1 MSDDIQHVE
10 PHRDAHALSVR
21 SPAAEAALT
30 PDVYT
35 GSPAA
40 LDYGRDQLQRPSG
53 RSLLR
58 YAVIAVALLTFTV
71 GSWFV
76 GRTARSRAQAA
87 LYVNQVRSH
96 VESAAVVVYEDDPV
110 LANELLQSSH
120 YRPLGRPLGDVLPD
134 QIAPD
139 TSAVAALEDPEAF
152 NVLRDVLDDETVE
165 QLDRTI
171 DRYGALVFL
180 HELTTASGLRRIVA
194 VRFLPN
200 AINGRAIAD
209 AGLIAQVFDADGW
222 AKPAFLGSSR
232 APLLLPSEPEEM
244 TKVRRELFARRCET
258 QPGLNTEVLRQTFM
272 PLGDRPTM
280 RWFAGQPDAFNGA
293 HFTIDFEVDGT
304 RRTVD
309 GYLTDDGG
317 NVEMFVRPD
326 YVEKPSD
333 FLDVSNAVSSAE

>member
-1 MSDDIQHVE
+1 MVE
-10 PHRDAHALSVR
+10 ESQQPALPRDPSVA
-21 SPAAEAALT
+21 SVPTEAPAS
-30 PDVYT
+30 DVYT
-35 GSPAA
+35 NSPAA
-40 LDYGRDQLQRPSG
+40 LDYGRDQLTRPSG
-53 RSLLR
+53 RKLVR

-71 GSWFV
+71 GSWIV
-76 GRTARSRAQAA
+76 GRTARSGAQAA
-87 LYVNQVRSH
+87 LYVNQARSH
-96 VESAAVVVYEDDPV
+96 VESADVVVYEDDPAI
-110 LANELLQSSH
+110 ANALLQSDD
-120 YRPLGRPLGDVLPD
+120 YRPLGDALPGHVSSGG
-134 QIAPD
+134 Q
-139 TSAVAALEDPEAF
+139 VMAALEDPEAF
-152 NVLRDVLDDETVE
+152 QVLRDVLDDETVE

-180 HELTTASGLRRIVA
+180 HELTTANGLRRIVA

-200 AINGRAIAD
+200 AINGQAMAD
-209 AGLIAQVFDADGW
+209 AGLIAQVFNADGW
-222 AKPAFLGSSR
+222 AKPEFLGSSR

-258 QPGLNTEVLRQTFM
+258 QPGLTTDVLRQTFM

-280 RWFAGQPDAFNGA
+280 RWFAGQPDALNGA

-326 YVEKPSD
+326 YIENASD
-333 FLDVSNAVSSAE
+333 FLDVRGVG